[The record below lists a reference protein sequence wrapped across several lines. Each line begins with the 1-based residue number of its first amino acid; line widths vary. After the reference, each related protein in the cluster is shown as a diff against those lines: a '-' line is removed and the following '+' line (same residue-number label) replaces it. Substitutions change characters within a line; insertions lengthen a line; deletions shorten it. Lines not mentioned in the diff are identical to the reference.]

1 MGVEVDVFD
10 LVEECLHGRCLGVDR
25 HGAQRRVG
33 REPQGRG
40 VVEDGELPVG
50 FQDSGLVDRDRTPL
64 PVEIASGR
72 RQRVDDPD
80 AVGIPCDGGYCVRMR
95 GGDADLLLGRPPVGF
110 DRAAYGQGVAGVV
123 GQPSGSIEAVA
134 RDGEAGDG
142 ELGVERLV
150 RFYAQ
155 MLPVRLPAA
164 ADGDE
169 VGVPASDVVRIGHF
183 ESQPPCFVGR
193 QAGLP
198 ECVVVK
204 IGAQR
209 VRHTGLER
217 ESVAAR
223 RVPLGGFDEDDP
235 VCGPRP
241 VDCGVRVPDEVHR
254 QDASPVEVRQCPV
267 VGYAVHDDHRGLTG
281 DCARSPHL
289 YPGGHARERAGERF
303 RLLVEFRECH
313 FRCDRCGIGPA
324 SHHGPLSGLPV
335 SYDHDFVQRVVIF
348 LQDDVIVVAGDQFG
362 GEIPVA
368 DITDD
373 ERSPSRV
380 REGEFP
386 GRIRDSPGVSPVD
399 LHRCPGNGF
408 SIRVAHGACDN
419 FARQVGFA
427 DAPRVSQRVVPLRLR
442 GLVVGQRCR
451 GARYAQHPFQFPE
464 QRAAAVVGRFLYE
477 RIHPQ
482 VVDAALS
489 QPYRGRTAGRIP
501 EDEVYPEV
509 ALRQPVDFGRRAVV
523 EPAGGV
529 FSRRLQEHHD
539 RLCPCAVRQF
549 AWGELQAA
557 AVHERDRRDG
567 RDQPRFVFDH
577 VGEPPPEYAADR
589 FGRKRVLPEADRL
602 RERFELPLD
611 RVLLPALLFQVVV
624 PNVVTVAALD
634 LETVDRKC
642 IRIERTDLYAPGGE
656 SPVGERPGQDRCFVL
671 RPVPAVAAGLLL
683 RAVEVVADPAGVDNA
698 RQFGF
703 NGVGG
708 LPVRLSREQGR
719 FPEGVVDRNHVPC
732 QQRRLALREHAFL
745 FPVVFP
751 DGDPHG
757 TVVPG
762 GLPGSHCG
770 LSAVYRN
777 DGLQPLA
784 RIDVLDGHLPVV
796 GAQPQR
802 VQPRPYREAIRRQL
816 LRLFEIVGLFVDPQ
830 DMDALHLPVDDHIG
844 G

>member
-1 MGVEVDVFD
+1 MVGRQFAQQVRDLVVVLEFSSEQAVYPFFREQSLDLRSYLLVAEVGVEVDVPD
-10 LVEECLHGRCLGVDR
+10 LVEECLYGRCLGVDR
-25 HGAQRRVG
+25 HGTQRRVG
-33 REPQGRG
+33 REPQGCG

-95 GGDADLLLGRPPVGF
+95 GGDAYLLLGCPSVGF

-155 MLPVRLPAA
+155 LLPVRLSAA
-164 ADGDE
+164 ADDDE
-169 VGVPASDVVRIGHF
+169 IGVPAGDVVRISHF
-183 ESQPPCFVGR
+183 EGQTPRFVGR
-193 QAGLP
+193 QAGFP
-198 ECVVVK
+198 ECVVVE

-209 VRHTGLER
+209 VRHAGLER
-217 ESVAAR
+217 EAVAAR
-223 RVPLGGFDEDDP
+223 PVPVGGFDEDDP

-241 VDCGVRVPDEVHR
+241 VDCGVRVPDDVHR
-254 QDASPVEVRQCPV
+254 QDASLIEVRQRPV
-267 VGYAVHDDHRGLTG
+267 VGYAVHDDHRGLAG

-289 YPGGHARERAGERF
+289 YPGGHARERTCERF
-303 RLLVEFRECH
+303 RFLVEFCECH
-313 FRCDRCGIGPA
+313 FRCDRRGIGRA
-324 SHHGPLSGLPV
+324 SHHGPLSGLSV
-335 SYDHDFVQRVVIF
+335 SYDHDLFQCVVIF
-348 LQDDVIVVAGDQFG
+348 FQGDVIVVAGDQFG

-368 DITDD
+368 DIIDD

-380 REGEFP
+380 RKGEFSV
-386 GRIRDSPGVSPVD
+386 RIRDGSDVSPVD
-399 LHRCPGNGF
+399 LHRCPGNGLP
-408 SIRVAHGACDN
+408 IRVAHGARDD

-427 DAPRVSQRVVPLRLR
+427 DASRVPQRVVPLRDR
-442 GLVVGQRCR
+442 GLIVGQRCR
-451 GARYAQHPFQFPE
+451 GARYAQHSFQFPE
-464 QRAAAVVGRFLYE
+464 QRAAAVVGRLLYE

-482 VVDAALS
+482 VVDAALP
-489 QPYRGRTAGRIP
+489 QPYGGRTAGRIP
-501 EDEVYPEV
+501 EDEVYAEV
-509 ALRQPVDFGRRAVV
+509 PLRQPVDFGRRAVV

-529 FSRRLQEHHD
+529 LARRLQEHHD
-539 RLCPCAVRQF
+539 RLCPCAVRQL
-549 AWGELQAA
+549 ACGQLQAA

-656 SPVGERPGQDRCFVL
+656 SPVGERPGQDRRFGL

-683 RAVEVVADPAGVDNA
+683 HAVEVVADSAGVYNA
-698 RQFGF
+698 RQLGF
-703 NGVGG
+703 NRVGG
-708 LPVRLSREQGR
+708 LPVRLSCEQGC
-719 FPEGVVDRNHVPC
+719 FPEGFVDRNHVP
-732 QQRRLALREHAFL
+732 R
-745 FPVVFP
+745 
-751 DGDPHG
+751 
-757 TVVPG
+757 
-762 GLPGSHCG
+762 
-770 LSAVYRN
+770 
-777 DGLQPLA
+777 
-784 RIDVLDGHLPVV
+784 
-796 GAQPQR
+796 
-802 VQPRPYREAIRRQL
+802 
-816 LRLFEIVGLFVDPQ
+816 
-830 DMDALHLPVDDHIG
+830 
-844 G
+844 